1 MTIQNTYKEA
11 WEVLQAVCD
20 ITDPANPRLRTDAV
34 LETGDIEIGAVEIKN
49 ATDDTRVK
57 VGSDGTQ
64 NALYVQAAKID
75 LATTSLR
82 DAITGAGAAAKTL
95 ADVVSAF
102 PASPATSTKQSDGS
116 QKSQVVD
123 GSGNVIGATGNALD
137 INIKSGNPANPST
150 STKQSDGSQKT
161 QIVDGSGNVI
171 GATSNA
177 LDINVKTGNITGFA
191 LETGGNLEKIAGQ
204 ACTPLSGQATASGD
218 TTIVPLT
225 ALKKIRI
232 YRIYLQNVNSTA
244 VAVYL
249 KLTIGSSAVNV
260 CPATLVQY
268 QMLTDN
274 VRAGQKYY
282 ECDVA
287 TAVVL
292 NLGGVSNVNWQ
303 IDYTLV

>member
-123 GSGNVIGATGNALD
+123 GSGNVIGAT
-137 INIKSGNPANPST
+137 
-150 STKQSDGSQKT
+150 
-161 QIVDGSGNVI
+161 
-171 GATSNA
+171 SNA
-177 LDINVKTGNITGFA
+177 LDINVKSGNITGFA